1 MFIYQKPVQLL
12 THIKFLQ
19 AFIVGNNQQYVL
31 LEKNSKNLEGKE
43 VEWKKKKKKWWLIFN
58 ITVAQNSL
66 KK

>member
-43 VEWKKKKKKWWLIFN
+43 VEWKKKQKQIMAHF
-58 ITVAQNSL
+58 
-66 KK
+66 